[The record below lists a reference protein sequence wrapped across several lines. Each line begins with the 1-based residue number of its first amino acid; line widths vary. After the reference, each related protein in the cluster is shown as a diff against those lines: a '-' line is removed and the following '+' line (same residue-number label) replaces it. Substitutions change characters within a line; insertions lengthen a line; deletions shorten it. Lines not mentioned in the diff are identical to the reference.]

1 MYNKFN
7 AMMYQKNKI
16 KKVMI
21 ILSVFFGIASLGTIG
36 WSIYLKNVMHRSMTF
51 SQDSLRKPVNSTD
64 IINVSVKR
72 TNTWVEEDKSI
83 VTAYDVIFINTKD
96 FDFSN
101 WEIKLQIPKGSFLE
115 NTWNCNAEI
124 QKDELFI
131 TPKEKRNEIIKQNS
145 QETFGFIIH
154 SKAFFEFDCAEV
166 SGTEIHHISKNFVF
180 NICCLIMLIL
190 TSMLVISIII
200 YHSMLS
206 QIKKHEQEMLHDS
219 ILIEQTMKTFT
230 TFIDNKD
237 PYTRGHSTRVAAYTK
252 EIARRMGFNET
263 ETRNMYYAGLMH
275 DIGKITI
282 SDEIL
287 NKTSHLSDN
296 EWGLIKQHT
305 ANGAELLKN
314 FTILPVINDAVLY
327 HHERYDGNGYINRL
341 KGDDIPIVARI
352 VCVADSYDAMS
363 ANRCYR
369 LKFSEERIIMELQ
382 RCAGKQ
388 FDPSVVEIMI
398 EIIKDGTVY
407 KL

>member
-1 MYNKFN
+1 
-7 AMMYQKNKI
+7 MMYQKNKI
-16 KKVMI
+16 KKVVI
-21 ILSVFFGIASLGTIG
+21 ILGLCFGIVSIGTIG
-36 WSIYLKNVMHRSMTF
+36 WSIYLKNVMHRYMTY
-51 SQDSLRKPVNSTD
+51 SQDSLRKPVNSTN
-64 IINVSVKR
+64 ILNVSVKR
-72 TNTWVEEDKSI
+72 TNTWVEEDKSL
-83 VTAYDVIFINTKD
+83 VTAYDVTFINTKD
-96 FDFSN
+96 FDFSG
-101 WEIKLQIPKGSFLE
+101 WEIKLQVQEESFLE
-115 NTWNCNAEI
+115 NTWNCNCDI
-124 QKDELFI
+124 HKNELFI
-131 TPKEKRNEIIKQNS
+131 TPKEKRNEVIKHNS

-154 SKAFFEFDCAEV
+154 SKKFFEFSSASI
-166 SGTEIHHISKNFVF
+166 SGTEIHHIYNDFVF
-180 NICCLIMLIL
+180 NIFCLLTLIL
-190 TSMLVISIII
+190 ASMFTISVLI
-200 YHSMLS
+200 YYSTLS
-206 QIKKHEQEMLHDS
+206 QIKKHEQEMLHDN

-237 PYTRGHSTRVAAYTK
+237 PYTRGHSTRVASYTK
-252 EIARRMGFNET
+252 EIARRMGFDET

-282 SDEIL
+282 SDDIL

-369 LKFSEERIIMELQ
+369 LKFSEERILMELQ

-388 FDPSVVEIMI
+388 FDPQVVKIMI
-398 EIIKDGTVY
+398 DIIKDGTVY